1 MKEYQAEQIRNI
13 GLFSHGGAGKTSL
26 AEAMLFQS
34 GTITRLGKVEEGS
47 TTADYDPDEIK
58 RRISVS
64 TSMAPCEWQ
73 GHKLN
78 VLDTPGYADFIGE
91 VVEGMRVVDGALI
104 LIDAVSGLEVGT
116 ETAWREAEKN
126 GVSVMFFINK
136 MERENANFDTS
147 LQGLQTRF
155 GNKVVALQVPVGS
168 QQNFKGVVDLLNMK
182 VYTDDKAAPE
192 DAAGELRDF
201 AQGYRDTLVETA
213 VELDDQ
219 LINKYLEGEE
229 VTEEELRR
237 AVRTG
242 VQTRALFPVLCGAA
256 LANKAIA
263 PVLDALAA
271 YMPNPLEINVR
282 TVDGAVPVRK
292 LIDQGKQASLVWKT
306 ISDPYVGRLNYFRV
320 YSGAVQSD
328 SHVWNPNRNKEER
341 IGQIYMLLGKRQD
354 PVPRVPLGDMG
365 AVAKL
370 QETATGDT
378 LTTKES
384 PVQLAGIEFPAPV
397 FSAAISPKTKA
408 DLDKLGTSL
417 TRMSE
422 EDPTL
427 RMEKNAETGDM
438 LMSGMGES
446 HIDITAER
454 MKRKFGVDVNIEI
467 PKVAYRETV
476 AGTAKGQGR
485 YKKQTGGH
493 GMFGDT
499 WLQIEPLPGGD
510 FVFEDKTVGGSV
522 PKNFIPAVEKGVR
535 EAMQEGI
542 VAGFPV
548 TGVKVILYDGSYHS
562 VDSSEMSFKI
572 AASMGFKKVASEA
585 RPVLLEPVMEISIT
599 VPDAYTGDIIG
610 DLNTKRAQVLG
621 MIPEDGFTTIQ
632 AKAPYSEVRRY
643 ATDLRSM
650 TGARGTFTMKF
661 SSYEEVP
668 AHVAQQVIAE
678 AKKEKEAEK

>member
-1 MKEYQAEQIRNI
+1 
-13 GLFSHGGAGKTSL
+13 
-26 AEAMLFQS
+26 
-34 GTITRLGKVEEGS
+34 
-47 TTADYDPDEIK
+47 
-58 RRISVS
+58 
-64 TSMAPCEWQ
+64 
-73 GHKLN
+73 
-78 VLDTPGYADFIGE
+78 
-91 VVEGMRVVDGALI
+91 
-104 LIDAVSGLEVGT
+104 
-116 ETAWREAEKN
+116 
-126 GVSVMFFINK
+126 
-136 MERENANFDTS
+136 
-147 LQGLQTRF
+147 
-155 GNKVVALQVPVGS
+155 
-168 QQNFKGVVDLLNMK
+168 
-182 VYTDDKAAPE
+182 
-192 DAAGELRDF
+192 
-201 AQGYRDTLVETA
+201 
-213 VELDDQ
+213 
-219 LINKYLEGEE
+219 
-229 VTEEELRR
+229 
-237 AVRTG
+237 
-242 VQTRALFPVLCGAA
+242 
-256 LANKAIA
+256 
-263 PVLDALAA
+263 
-271 YMPNPLEINVR
+271 
-282 TVDGAVPVRK
+282 
-292 LIDQGKQASLVWKT
+292 
-306 ISDPYVGRLNYFRV
+306 
-320 YSGAVQSD
+320 
-328 SHVWNPNRNKEER
+328 
-341 IGQIYMLLGKRQD
+341 
-354 PVPRVPLGDMG
+354 
-365 AVAKL
+365 
-370 QETATGDT
+370 
-378 LTTKES
+378 
-384 PVQLAGIEFPAPV
+384 
-397 FSAAISPKTKA
+397 
-408 DLDKLGTSL
+408 
-417 TRMSE
+417 
-422 EDPTL
+422 
-427 RMEKNAETGDM
+427 
-438 LMSGMGES
+438 
-446 HIDITAER
+446 
-454 MKRKFGVDVNIEI
+454 VDVNIDI

-678 AKKEKEAEK
+678 AKKEKEKEAEK